1 MTSFDVK
8 LTTKDIFRFN
18 IYQAYRGTQG
28 IISVL
33 LPIAILF
40 ILWKNRQDFT
50 TENMLV
56 YAAIAIILLV
66 YMPISLYLRS
76 KAAFKK
82 NKALANPLH
91 FEFTEE
97 NIQVSQGEQSVEL
110 KWENVY
116 KFVPSKN
123 ALLLYT
129 NRVHAYILPKEQ
141 IGEQT
146 TGLVQLA
153 QKKLDGVRCRIK

>member
-1 MTSFDVK
+1 
-8 LTTKDIFRFN
+8 
-18 IYQAYRGTQG
+18 
-28 IISVL
+28 
-33 LPIAILF
+33 
-40 ILWKNRQDFT
+40 
-50 TENMLV
+50 
-56 YAAIAIILLV
+56 

-97 NIQVSQGEQSVEL
+97 NIKVSQGEQSVEL

-141 IGEQT
+141 IGEQMS
-146 TGLVQLA
+146 GLVQLA